1 MKQFQFPLDL
11 SAAAC
16 EGYYRGQVSQV
27 VARCADGASVQFP
40 ALLIRPYVAANGVH
54 GMFTLTC
61 DDGGKN
67 SELKKI

>member
-1 MKQFQFPLDL
+1 MKQFHFRLDL

-27 VARCADGASVQFP
+27 FARCADGASIQFP
-40 ALLIRPYVAANGVH
+40 ALLIRPHLTANGVH

-67 SELKKI
+67 SELTKK